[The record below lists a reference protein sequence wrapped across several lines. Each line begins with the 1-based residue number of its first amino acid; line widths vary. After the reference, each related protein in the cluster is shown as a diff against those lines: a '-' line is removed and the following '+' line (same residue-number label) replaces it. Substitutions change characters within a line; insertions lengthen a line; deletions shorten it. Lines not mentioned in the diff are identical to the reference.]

1 MNKEEESEEVEFCQK
16 ILERVR
22 QSELKEKKDNL
33 SLEERKDLWEKRVKE
48 YNDIIDLKE
57 YQRRKK
63 L

>member
-48 YNDIIDLKE
+48 YNDIID
-57 YQRRKK
+57 
-63 L
+63 